1 MKKSTWVRCYTNQS
15 IDCNDNKVKC
25 YKFQNGNLLIGE
37 YSEITD
43 LLKENGVNDFYLEVD
58 YHNALFDYP
67 HYLNPDI
74 RIEKGAVIREGVTLK
89 KGAIVLMNAT
99 VNKGAVIGQN
109 TMVDMNAVVGS
120 SAIIGDNV
128 HVAAGSVIAG
138 VLELQASSPVVIED
152 DCFIGAGS
160 IILSGIRIG
169 KGAIVGAGSIVT
181 KDVKPN
187 TLVYGNPAKEIG
199 RVDEALKQKTALNW
213 DLREADN

>member
-1 MKKSTWVRCYTNQS
+1 
-15 IDCNDNKVKC
+15 
-25 YKFQNGNLLIGE
+25 
-37 YSEITD
+37 
-43 LLKENGVNDFYLEVD
+43 
-58 YHNALFDYP
+58 
-67 HYLNPDI
+67 
-74 RIEKGAVIREGVTLK
+74 
-89 KGAIVLMNAT
+89 
-99 VNKGAVIGQN
+99 
-109 TMVDMNAVVGS
+109 MNAVVGS

-128 HVAAGSVIAG
+128 HVAPVSDCG
-138 VLELQASSPVVIED
+138 VLNPASSPVVIED